1 MKIHELDYSYST
13 IGDYA
18 YSRRD
23 GYLDSKNNSFTY
35 TSSPSKQKVVIEI
48 SPNTDINDISAE
60 FKYPASG
67 LFIFTII
74 LCIFFLVFLIVCLY
88 IRNCRKSKNEFD
100 NSAQSEPLY
109 SANESSN
116 YQQQNIGQP
125 LKNDQL

>member
-1 MKIHELDYSYST
+1 MSGDVYYFYIDTSENYKIEVTFTSNDYFSLNLKIHELDYSYST

-88 IRNCRKSKNEFD
+88 IRNCRKSN
-100 NSAQSEPLY
+100 
-109 SANESSN
+109 
-116 YQQQNIGQP
+116 
-125 LKNDQL
+125 